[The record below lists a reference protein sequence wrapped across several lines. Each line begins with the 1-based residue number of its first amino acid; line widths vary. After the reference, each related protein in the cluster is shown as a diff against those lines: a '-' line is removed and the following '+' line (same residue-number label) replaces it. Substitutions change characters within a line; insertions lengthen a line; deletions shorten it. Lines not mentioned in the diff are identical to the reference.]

1 MNAMRS
7 WHSDDRDTPPDG
19 PDTDPTEREL
29 RVLLDRATP
38 YLPTP
43 ADRLGQVRDR
53 IRRRRRR
60 AAGGAVLGGAVLA
73 LTATLLPR
81 AVLTE
86 HIEAG
91 PAVTATP
98 ATPTRPKDTVTTT
111 LYAEQLAGLVLKVPQ
126 GWHTLLLPSIPEQA
140 MRPEG
145 YVSTAPLRTPP
156 RPCEKSTPCVP
167 VEQLSPDGLIVQF
180 VRYRGTDY
188 SAAERRDGRKLAP
201 STDGGHGCSGQ
212 PRATSYSGVLPGA
225 PEARTLITVDL
236 CAGDDVPEQ
245 TLKEAL
251 TMVEEAT
258 FRQPTPPPMKLPPP
272 PEQKKNGTE
281 R

>member
-1 MNAMRS
+1 MRS
-7 WHSDDRDTPPDG
+7 WHSDDPDTPQDG
-19 PDTDPTEREL
+19 PETDSTEREL
-29 RVLLDRATP
+29 RVLLDRTTP

-43 ADRLGQVRDR
+43 ADRLGQVRER

-86 HIEAG
+86 HVEAG

-98 ATPTRPKDTVTTT
+98 ATPARPEGTATTT
-111 LYAEQLAGLVLKVPQ
+111 LYAEKLAGLVIEVPR
-126 GWHTLLLPSIPEQA
+126 GWHTLLLPGIPGQA
-140 MRPEG
+140 IRPEG

-156 RPCEKSTPCVP
+156 RPCQKSGPCAP
-167 VEQLSPDGLIVQF
+167 VERLSPDGLIVEF
-180 VRYRGTDY
+180 VRYRGSDYY
-188 SAAERRDGRKLAP
+188 SAAELRDGRKLAP
-201 STDGGHGCSGQ
+201 DEDLGRGCSGQ
-212 PRATSYSGVLPGA
+212 DRATTYTGRLPGA
-225 PEARTLITVDL
+225 PEPRTAITVL
-236 CAGDDVPEQ
+236 MCVGDEVPEQ

-251 TMVEEAT
+251 TMVEKAT
-258 FRQPTPPPMKLPPP
+258 FRQPDPQEK
-272 PEQKKNGTE
+272 KKNGTT

>member
-1 MNAMRS
+1 MTAVRS
-7 WHSDDRDTPPDG
+7 WHSDDRDTPPDE
-19 PDTDPTEREL
+19 PEKDSAEREL

-43 ADRLGQVRDR
+43 ADRLGQVRER

-86 HIEAG
+86 DVVAG
-91 PAVTATP
+91 PAVTAAP
-98 ATPTRPKDTVTTT
+98 ATPARPTDKVTTTT
-111 LYAEQLAGLVLKVPQ
+111 LYAEELAGLVLKVPR
-126 GWHTLLLPSIPEQA
+126 GWHTLLLPGVPDSGV
-140 MRPEG
+140 RPEG
-145 YVSTAPLRTPP
+145 YVSTAPLRKPP
-156 RPCEKSTPCVP
+156 RPCQKSTRCDPA
-167 VEQLSPDGLIVQF
+167 EQLSPDDLIVEF
-180 VRYRGTDY
+180 VRYRSDGY
-188 SAAERRDGRKLAP
+188 SAAELRDGRKLAP
-201 STDGGHGCSGQ
+201 DENLGRGCSGQ
-212 PRATSYSGVLPGA
+212 DRATAYTGTLPGS
-225 PEARTLITVDL
+225 PEPRTAIEVLL

-258 FRQPTPPPMKLPPP
+258 FRQPDHPPNP
-272 PEQKKNGTE
+272 PEKKNGTE